1 MFEKYMVT
9 SRGFQN
15 VVENGKIIGFQ
26 MKIRLTYYRGIC
38 LAIIAG
44 LEVSVDGEK
53 FAPEQL
59 RFSVGGHS
67 YTLEELGREEKVRW
81 EFGRFATLTVL
92 KPGGLQPGL
101 HEIYF
106 EEVIKPA
113 YIPARGF
120 VAHTKR
126 KMTLVA

>member
-15 VVENGKIIGFQ
+15 LVENGKVAGFQ
-26 MKIRLTYYRGIC
+26 MKIRITYYRGIS
-38 LAIIAG
+38 LSIIAD
-44 LEVSVDGEK
+44 LAVSVDGKK

-59 RFSVGGHS
+59 RFSIDGRT
-67 YTLEELGREEKVRW
+67 YTMEELGREEKVRW

-92 KPGGLQPGL
+92 APGGLEPGL
-101 HEIYF
+101 HEVHF